1 MTKAEILAGLNE
13 DQKKPVLDY
22 NGPCFI
28 VAGPGSGKTHVV
40 VSRTQYM
47 INDGINPSTMI
58 LFTFT
63 NKAANEI
70 KNRVIS
76 KIGKKGEQITVGT
89 YHSICSKILRQY
101 ANLLGFNKKF
111 TIFDSEDSI
120 STLKTITK
128 GMAFDHQTVQ
138 KFISDCKNKMISPS
152 RAMQNAKSDFDRQ
165 MSNVY
170 QQYQNELQ
178 MQDALD
184 FDDLIYY
191 TIILFEHNEDVLKKI
206 NNKYQYIVADEFHDS
221 SQRDIKLIELLGGE
235 RQNVCMILDD
245 EQSIYGFRGADIDS
259 VLGVDSIFPNLKYF
273 VLRENYRSTKNIVRA
288 SRSLIAKNSNQ
299 LPKEV
304 FTNNP
309 EGDIVVFFEEETQAQ
324 ESLRVL
330 KLVSFLT
337 AKYKLQYK
345 DIAILYRMSYLSRS
359 IEETFLKG
367 NVPYRIV
374 GGTPFYARKEIK
386 DILSYVR
393 LLSNPFDYEAFKRVI
408 NTPKRNIG
416 DTTILKIQEYARNTY
431 SKPISY
437 LTACKEIDL
446 KGKAGQG
453 LKQFNEIM
461 DELVAN
467 VEEDSAGKLIKKVVE
482 LTKYREMLLETEAVQ
497 KAEER
502 LANVMEL
509 MDLAA
514 GFDTIEEFLQ
524 NTSLDSQIDDEDDD
538 DNRVCLQTMHSAK
551 GLEYKA
557 VIIVGAN
564 EGINP
569 HWKAMDVKSIDEER
583 RLFYVAMTR
592 AKDYLFITRPRVV
605 MQQGK
610 LTRSSISRFI
620 KEIDPKFLKK
630 Y

>member
-1 MTKAEILAGLNE
+1 
-13 DQKKPVLDY
+13 
-22 NGPCFI
+22 
-28 VAGPGSGKTHVV
+28 
-40 VSRTQYM
+40 M
-47 INDGINPSTMI
+47 ISDGINPSTMM

-63 NKAANEI
+63 NKAASEI

-76 KIGKKGEQITVGT
+76 KIGEKGEQITVGT
-89 YHSICSKILRQY
+89 YHSICSRILRQY
-101 ANLLGFNKKF
+101 ADLLGFNKKF
-111 TIFDSEDSI
+111 TIFDSDDSI
-120 STLKTITK
+120 NTLKTITK
-128 GMAFDHQTVQ
+128 GMAFDHQAAQ
-138 KFISDCKNKMISPS
+138 KFISDCKNKMTSPS
-152 RAMQNAKSDFDRQ
+152 RAMQNATSEYDRQ

-178 MQDALD
+178 TQDALD

-191 TIILFEHNEDVLKKI
+191 TIILFERNEEVLKKI
-206 NNKYQYIVADEFHDS
+206 NNKYHYIVADEFHDS
-221 SQRDIKLIELLGGE
+221 SQRDIRLIELLGGE

-259 VLGVDSIFPNLKYF
+259 VLSVNSIFPELKSF
-273 VLRENYRSTKNIVRA
+273 VLRENYRSTNNIVRA

-299 LPKEV
+299 LPKEI
-304 FTNNP
+304 FTNNA
-309 EGDIVVFFEEETQAQ
+309 EGDIPVFFEEETQAQ

-345 DIAILYRMSYLSRS
+345 EIAVLYRMSYLSRS
-359 IEETFLKG
+359 IEEAFLRG

-374 GGTPFYARKEIK
+374 GGTPFYARREIK
-386 DILSYVR
+386 DILCYVR

-408 NTPKRNIG
+408 NTPKRAIG
-416 DTTILKIQEYARNTY
+416 ETTVLKIHEYARNTY
-431 SKPISY
+431 SQQIDY
-437 LTACKEIDL
+437 LTACKEVEL

-453 LKQFNEIM
+453 LEQFNDIM
-461 DELVAN
+461 DELMEN
-467 VEEDSAGKLIKKVVE
+467 VEEDSAGKLIRRTIE
-482 LTKYREMLLETEAVQ
+482 LTKYREMLFETEAAQ

-502 LANVMEL
+502 LANVIELMEL
-509 MDLAA
+509 AT

-524 NTSLDSQIDDEDDD
+524 NTSLNSQIDKEEGD

-557 VIIVGAN
+557 VIIIGAN

-569 HWKAMDVKSIDEER
+569 HWKAMDIKSIDEER

-592 AKDYLFITRPRVV
+592 AMEYLFISRPRVV

-610 LTRSSISRFI
+610 PTRSPISRFI
-620 KEIDPKFLKK
+620 KEINPRYLEK